1 MGADLSGIE
10 FAAIVD
16 EAIEAG
22 ATTSDRNE
30 SETFETRVMATLLD
44 TPTFR
49 SVLSKA

>member
-10 FAAIVD
+10 FAAIMD

-30 SETFETRVMATLLD
+30 SGTFETWVMATLLD
-44 TPTFR
+44 IRTFR
-49 SVLSKA
+49 SVPSKA